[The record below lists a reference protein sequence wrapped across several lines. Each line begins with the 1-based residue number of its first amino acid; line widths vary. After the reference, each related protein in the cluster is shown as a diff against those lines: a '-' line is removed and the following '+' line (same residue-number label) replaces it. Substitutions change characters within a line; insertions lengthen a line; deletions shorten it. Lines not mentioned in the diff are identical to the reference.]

1 MTCAKTVTVHY
12 KLLINSSNASPYMLH
27 DTREETVFVPSQI
40 FCSNLQKTTSLV
52 TLSSIAAI
60 SITWILIL

>member
-27 DTREETVFVPSQI
+27 DTRGVHCVCPFSSMQQQEKPQ
-40 FCSNLQKTTSLV
+40 LV
-52 TLSSIAAI
+52 TLSSIAVV
-60 SITWILIL
+60 SIIWILIL